1 MTQSESR
8 SDVIIFHKGGIN
20 LLNQNDKIERF
31 AEDINKNALNICK
44 KIEKQTEKFT
54 KQQTAAF
61 EKEAKNELKTKTE
74 YESRRLDTETN
85 REISALAAKGKRAAV
100 MHRNEITEK
109 VFEKAEKK
117 LLEFSSGKEY
127 KPLLEK
133 CILSLASAID
143 GNVIIYVREADV
155 SAAEEICRRIENVSK
170 VLADGRIK
178 IGLAMASN
186 EALTVFADDTFES
199 RLSHFKEQFMSE
211 SGLSLDV

>member
-1 MTQSESR
+1 M
-8 SDVIIFHKGGIN
+8 
-20 LLNQNDKIERF
+20 LNQNDKIERF
-31 AEDINKNALNICK
+31 AEDINKNTLNICK
-44 KIEKQTEKFT
+44 KIEKQTEKFR
-54 KQQTAAF
+54 KQQINVF
-61 EKEAKNELKTKTE
+61 EKEAKGELKAKTE
-74 YESRRLDTETN
+74 YESRRFDTETN

-117 LLEFSSGKEY
+117 LLELSFSDSY

-133 CILSLASAID
+133 SILSLADAID

-155 SAAEEICRRIENVSK
+155 SAATEICSGISRVSK
-170 VLADGRIK
+170 VLADGRIR

-186 EALTVFADDTFES
+186 EALSVFADDTFES
-199 RLSHFKEQFMSE
+199 RLARCKEQFMSE